1 MLTPSLN
8 RSSGPKIERRLAIS
22 MFGAAVLATR
32 EAAVGQELDTLKAAG
47 VPEESATP
55 VLWAEQSGLFRTGGL
70 TVDLESQRSGTVIA
84 AGVAGGAYQVGKSS
98 IIPLIT
104 AFAKGI
110 PFVLVAPGGLYR
122 ASKPHIAMIVAADS
136 PIRTAADMN
145 GKTLGVS
152 ALDDLYTLGIKQW
165 MDKNGG
171 DSSTLKI
178 VELPLPA
185 VTDAIVSGRIDAG
198 GSATPQ
204 LQAALDSGK
213 VRVLSYMFDAI
224 APEFMYT
231 GWFSNKNYVATHLGV
246 MRDFSRAE
254 RQGAA
259 YVNGHPAQTVDLLSK
274 FTAISP
280 DVIAKMTRAQ
290 MGTTLDPKLIQPVV
304 DVCVRY
310 KVIPSPIDAAQ
321 MIASGL
327 A

>member
-1 MLTPSLN
+1 LKIAN
-8 RSSGPKIERRLAIS
+8 VKRSAAIS
-22 MFGAAVLATR
+22 ALGAAVLAARATVQ
-32 EAAVGQELDTLKAAG
+32 AQSLVTLKAAG

-55 VLWAEQSGLFRTGGL
+55 VLWAAQSGLFRSNGL
-70 TVDLESQRSGTVIA
+70 AVELDPERSGTVIA
-84 AGVAGGAYQVGKSS
+84 AGVAGGAYQIGKSS

-122 ASKPHIAMIVAADS
+122 ASKPHIAMIVAANS

-152 ALDDLYTLGIKQW
+152 ALDDLYTLGIRWW

-185 VTDAIVSGRIDAG
+185 VTDAIASGRIDAG
-198 GSATPQ
+198 GSATPA

-213 VRVLSYMFDAI
+213 VRVLSHMFDAI
-224 APEFMYT
+224 ASEFMYT
-231 GWFSNKNYVATHLGV
+231 GWFSSKNYVASNLRPV
-246 MRDFSRAE
+246 RDFSRTE
-254 RQGAA
+254 RQAAA
-259 YVNGHPAQTVDLLSK
+259 YVNEHPAQTVDVLSK

-280 DVIAKMTRAQ
+280 DVISKMTRAQ

-310 KVIPSPIDAAQ
+310 KVIPAPIDAAQ

-327 A
+327 T

>member
-1 MLTPSLN
+1 MLASRLRADAQSLTE
-8 RSSGPKIERRLAIS
+8 I
-22 MFGAAVLATR
+22 
-32 EAAVGQELDTLKAAG
+32 KAAG

-55 VLWAEQSGLFRTGGL
+55 VLWAEQSGLFARNGL
-70 TVDLESQRSGTVIA
+70 TVELDSERSGTALA
-84 AGVAGGAYQVGKSS
+84 AGVAGGGYQVGKSS

-104 AFAKGI
+104 AFGKGI
-110 PFVLVAPGGLYR
+110 PFVLVAPGGIYR
-122 ASKPHIAMIVAADS
+122 AAKPHIAMIVAADS

-152 ALDDLYTLGIKQW
+152 ALDDLYTLGIRWW

-185 VTDAIVSGRIDAG
+185 VTDAITAGRIDAG

-204 LQAALDSGK
+204 LQASLDSGK
-213 VRVLSYMFDAI
+213 VRILAHMFDAI

-231 GWFSNKNYVATHLGV
+231 GWFSNAAYVASHLDV
-246 MRDFSRAE
+246 MRTFSRVE
-254 RQGAA
+254 RQAAA
-259 YVNGHPAQTVDLLSK
+259 YVNQHPDQTVDALSK
-274 FTAISP
+274 FTAISR
-280 DVIAKMTRAQ
+280 DVIAKMLRAQ

-304 DVCVRY
+304 DVCVHY
-310 KVIPSPIDAAQ
+310 KVIPAPINAAQ

-327 A
+327 T